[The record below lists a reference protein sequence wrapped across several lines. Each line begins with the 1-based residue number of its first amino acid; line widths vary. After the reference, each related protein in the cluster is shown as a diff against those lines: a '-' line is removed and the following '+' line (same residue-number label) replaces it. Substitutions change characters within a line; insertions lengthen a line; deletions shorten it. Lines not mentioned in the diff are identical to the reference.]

1 MIADTIQSFCIIG
14 VGAHARNK
22 IIPAL
27 LANNQLV
34 VGLVSTQ
41 SPSLLPSSPVFTTIE
56 SALEAL
62 PNHTVFIVSTPP
74 SLHLHQVRELV
85 MAGRNVIVEKP
96 AFISGRDSLEIA
108 SICKA
113 KGTFVVEGFMH
124 RHTKLYKRF
133 LAYWFFHRHQI
144 QTMDARFRIPDFPA
158 NTFRQDRAIESS
170 CLYDM
175 GCYALSLLTDLM
187 LPLTN
192 LRIVRISQFPNGFE
206 NISIL
211 GELDGINISIQIGSS
226 SVYQNT
232 IELRTH
238 DGTTAQFS
246 PFFYGRPSER
256 LITLSTLGGI
266 KRETMIED
274 NAFQSMF
281 LVPRS
286 QWLFDQAARSAS
298 MTDVATC
305 LENLGEELFLFR
317 RSNL

>member
-1 MIADTIQSFCIIG
+1 
-14 VGAHARNK
+14 
-22 IIPAL
+22 
-27 LANNQLV
+27 
-34 VGLVSTQ
+34 
-41 SPSLLPSSPVFTTIE
+41 
-56 SALEAL
+56 
-62 PNHTVFIVSTPP
+62 
-74 SLHLHQVRELV
+74 
-85 MAGRNVIVEKP
+85 
-96 AFISGRDSLEIA
+96 
-108 SICKA
+108 
-113 KGTFVVEGFMH
+113 
-124 RHTKLYKRF
+124 
-133 LAYWFFHRHQI
+133 
-144 QTMDARFRIPDFPA
+144 
-158 NTFRQDRAIESS
+158 
-170 CLYDM
+170 M

-192 LRIVRISQFPNGFE
+192 LRIVHVSQLHNVFE
-206 NISIL
+206 KISIF
-211 GELDGINISIQIGSS
+211 GELDGIAISIQIGSS
-226 SVYQNT
+226 SAYQNT

-266 KRETMIED
+266 KRETVIED

-305 LENLGEELFLFR
+305 LENLGEELLLFR